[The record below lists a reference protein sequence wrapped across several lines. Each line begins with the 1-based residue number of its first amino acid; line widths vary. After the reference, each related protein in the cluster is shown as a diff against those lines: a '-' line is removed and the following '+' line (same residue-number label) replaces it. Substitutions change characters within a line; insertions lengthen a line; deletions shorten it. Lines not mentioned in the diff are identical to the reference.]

1 MFLDMR
7 RAAEFHKDKRAN
19 TKRVNTFRIP
29 APDATSY
36 GSAIAACSRGKQ
48 GRLALQLL
56 DDMDEKA
63 SS

>member
-7 RAAEFHKDKRAN
+7 RAAEFHKD
-19 TKRVNTFRIP
+19 KRVNTFRIP

-48 GRLALQLL
+48 WRLALQLL